1 MGYLDGDAVP
11 CKEGELCRYSP
22 QNAGE
27 QGTRCVSC
35 RLSPDNRVA
44 DTALPSYW
52 RPLDKGVVHPI
63 LEQEK
68 RAQAFKRHKD
78 TRDERLNRDKVRQAR
93 LRLAAHAEKTTQKNI
108 IRATKNSGRTDKDGD
123 HVAGGY
129 VTLDTKLQSKRLN
142 PVVIATELAKVRND
156 SASAKTM
163 VGGLVLRSKTGLGVV
178 VFHEDDFAKILNL
191 IEGK

>member
-1 MGYLDGDAVP
+1 
-11 CKEGELCRYSP
+11 
-22 QNAGE
+22 
-27 QGTRCVSC
+27 
-35 RLSPDNRVA
+35 
-44 DTALPSYW
+44 
-52 RPLDKGVVHPI
+52 LDKGVVHPI

-78 TRDERLNRDKVRQAR
+78 ARDERLNRDKARQAR
-93 LRLAAHAEKTTQKNI
+93 LRLATHAEKMTQKNI

-156 SASAKTM
+156 AASAKTM

>member
-1 MGYLDGDAVP
+1 MATLFPAKRGNFAGIPRRTRGNKVRAV
-11 CKEGELCRYSP
+11 SV
-22 QNAGE
+22 AGCHQTIE
-27 QGTRCVSC
+27 WLTQHYRVTGGLWTRASSILSWSKRSAR
-35 RLSPDNRVA
+35 RLSNG
-44 DTALPSYW
+44 T
-52 RPLDKGVVHPI
+52 K
-63 LEQEK
+63 
-68 RAQAFKRHKD
+68 

-93 LRLAAHAEKTTQKNI
+93 LRLATHAEKTTQKNI